1 MLFLFRLPVILI
13 ALAFG
18 ATGSQF
24 PEYVQQYTQRLGGA
38 VDELKGFVE
47 QFDRDATSAGL
58 TRNEALK
65 EYDRPGSVFL
75 DKRGESVVQ
84 TIRRY
89 ERLFAQKLMID
100 KSGPVGRLVAF
111 LEKVDSDIAQ
121 KTFDDFEPAVPVTLE
136 GGLFAAGGFFAAI
149 LAWMGIRGTGRAVVR
164 KRRKAGVPD
173 QIPDKAGSSASGNGP
188 GV

>member
-1 MLFLFRLPVILI
+1 MQFLFRLPVILF
-13 ALAFG
+13 ALVFG

-38 VDELKGFVE
+38 VDELRGFVE

-65 EYDRPGSVFL
+65 EYEKPDSVFL

-89 ERLFAQKLMID
+89 ERLFAQKLVID
-100 KSGPVGRLVAF
+100 KSGPVGRVVAF
-111 LEKVDSDIAQ
+111 IEKVDSDIAK
-121 KTFDDFEPAVPVTLE
+121 KTFDDFEPAVPITTE
-136 GGLFAAGGFFAAI
+136 GGLFAAGGFIAALLVWI
-149 LAWMGIRGTGRAVVR
+149 GIRGTGRAVVR
-164 KRRKAGVPD
+164 GRRKTGAKDTAPD
-173 QIPDKAGSSASGNGP
+173 LR
-188 GV
+188 